1 MSGRQVKLTEL
12 FKTFPNATATTT
24 PNNKLSSTVGVK
36 RKVGDTGG
44 SPSDSPVKKKIEM
57 NDKENTEKNSIN
69 LDEFVSVNNSVYST
83 NSLLAPVKHMK
94 WRLLLGDE
102 MKKKYF
108 TEILSKLNN
117 EVKMSKKIFPP
128 LPLTFNAFAQT
139 NFDDIKVV
147 LIGQDPYHNDNQAH
161 GLCFSVPKTTPPP
174 PSLKNIYTE
183 LKENYPDFVIPSHGF
198 LEKWAK
204 NGMFMLNATLTV
216 EAHKANSHSSFGW
229 QTFTDNVIKI
239 ISKESKN
246 GIVFLLWGGFAG
258 KKESLIDLKKHRVVK
273 SAHPSPLSAR
283 LFKGCKCFKKVDDAL
298 VSLGREPF
306 NWNCLNE

>member
-1 MSGRQVKLTEL
+1 MSGRQTKLTDL
-12 FKTFPNATATTT
+12 FKVLPSTTAS
-24 PNNKLSSTVGVK
+24 PNNRPNLTTGVK
-36 RKVGDTGG
+36 RKVDM
-44 SPSDSPVKKKIEM
+44 DSETSSENPIKKKIESG
-57 NDKENTEKNSIN
+57 DKENVVAKKIN
-69 LDEFVSVNNSVYST
+69 LDEFVSTKSNVYSI
-83 NSLLAPVKHMK
+83 NSLLAPVQHVK
-94 WRLLLGDE
+94 WRMLLGDE

-108 TEILSKLNN
+108 TEILVKLNK
-117 EVKMSKKIFPP
+117 EVEKSTKIFPP

-139 NFDDIKVV
+139 DFDDIKVV

-183 LKENYPDFVIPSHGF
+183 LKENYPDFVIPNHGF

-216 EAHKANSHSSFGW
+216 EAHKANSHASFGW

-239 ISKESKN
+239 INKESKK

-258 KKESLIDLKKHRVVK
+258 KKESLIDLKKHKVVK

-298 VSLGREPF
+298 VELGRTPF
-306 NWNCLNE
+306 NWNCLTDD

>member
-12 FKTFPNATATTT
+12 FKIVPNTTT
-24 PNNKLSSTVGVK
+24 PLSKELDTTVGVK
-36 RKVGDTGG
+36 RKVEEVSK
-44 SPSDSPVKKKIEM
+44 SPSESPIKKKIDTEGR
-57 NDKENTEKNSIN
+57 ENVDVKKIN
-69 LDEFVSVNNSVYST
+69 LDDFVPVNNSVYST
-83 NSLLAPVKHMK
+83 NSLLAPVKHVR
-94 WRLLLGDE
+94 WRMLLGDE

-108 TEILSKLNN
+108 GEILTKLNK
-117 EVKMSKKIFPP
+117 EVEKSKKIFPP

-139 NFDDIKVV
+139 DFDDIKVV

-216 EAHKANSHSSFGW
+216 EAHKANSHATFGW

-239 ISKESKN
+239 ISKESKK
-246 GIVFLLWGGFAG
+246 GVVFLLWGGFAG
-258 KKESLIDLKKHRVVK
+258 KKEHLIDLKKHKVVK

-298 VSLGREPF
+298 VELGRTPF
-306 NWNCLNE
+306 NWNCLTE